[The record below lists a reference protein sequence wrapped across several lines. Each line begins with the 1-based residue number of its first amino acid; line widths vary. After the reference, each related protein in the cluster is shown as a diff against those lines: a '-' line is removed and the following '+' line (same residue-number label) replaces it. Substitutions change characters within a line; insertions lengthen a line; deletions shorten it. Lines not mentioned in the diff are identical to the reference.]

1 MSTQLL
7 ESTDSLL
14 IDSSNKHSGT
24 EMNKMPAPE
33 VSERILS
40 TRQVTELTGLHAV
53 TLWRRAKSGD
63 FRLPMKITER
73 KNGWLYSEVMAW
85 LAQRPHANYGTKA
98 A

>member
-1 MSTQLL
+1 M
-7 ESTDSLL
+7 
-14 IDSSNKHSGT
+14 IDSPNKNSWA

-53 TLWRRAKSGD
+53 TLWRRARKGD
-63 FRLPMKITER
+63 FPLPMKITER

-85 LAQRPHANYGTKA
+85 LATRPHANYGTA